1 SALLKRLKL
10 AGHPRE
16 KMRRGAFGFPFS
28 RSLMNCP
35 GLCPRG
41 RSTRSHPRGAGRS
54 RCARTLPSQCRNRGG
69 ASMSRNRTGF
79 TLIELLVVIAIIA
92 VLIGLLLPAVQAA
105 REAARRASCT
115 NNLKQLGL
123 GLHNYHNTMNRFP
136 SALTYMA
143 GTPDVPTGIGS
154 PLAAILPY
162 LEQKN
167 LQDLLNP
174 DQPWIMVSPTVA
186 QMSISIFMCP

>member
-1 SALLKRLKL
+1 MVKR
-10 AGHPRE
+10 RE
-16 KMRRGAFGFPFS
+16 
-28 RSLMNCP
+28 
-35 GLCPRG
+35 
-41 RSTRSHPRGAGRS
+41 
-54 RCARTLPSQCRNRGG
+54 
-69 ASMSRNRTGF
+69 GF

-105 REAARRASCT
+105 REAARRASCQ

-136 SALTYMA
+136 SALTYIA
-143 GTPDVPTGIGS
+143 GSPDVPTGIGS

-167 LQDLLNP
+167 RPGPIESGPAVDHGQP
-174 DQPWIMVSPTVA
+174 DRRPDDA
-186 QMSISIFMCP
+186 QHLYMPFGYGAESLPLSVL

>member
-1 SALLKRLKL
+1 MIKS
-10 AGHPRE
+10 RE
-16 KMRRGAFGFPFS
+16 TA
-28 RSLMNCP
+28 
-35 GLCPRG
+35 
-41 RSTRSHPRGAGRS
+41 
-54 RCARTLPSQCRNRGG
+54 
-69 ASMSRNRTGF
+69 F

-105 REAARRASCT
+105 REAARRASCM

-123 GLHNYHNTMNRFP
+123 GIHNYHDAMNRFP
-136 SALTYMA
+136 SALTFIA

-167 LQDLLNP
+167 VQDLLNP
-174 DQPWIMVSPTVA
+174 DQPWIMASPTVA
-186 QMSISIFMCP
+186 